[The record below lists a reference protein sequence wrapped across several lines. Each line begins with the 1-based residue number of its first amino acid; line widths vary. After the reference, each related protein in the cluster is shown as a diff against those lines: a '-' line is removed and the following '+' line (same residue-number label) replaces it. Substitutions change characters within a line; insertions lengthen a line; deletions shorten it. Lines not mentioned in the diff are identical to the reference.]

1 MVFSPGVAVLPAVH
15 SGPVRHVDEAG
26 LPAHEHDDAAPVRHV
41 RREVERLPQQHRGLV
56 QVYDAHVHSEE
67 TEYGVN
73 GRNIF
78 TTYFYLDP

>member
-1 MVFSPGVAVLPAVH
+1 MIFSPGVAVLPAVH
-15 SGPVRHVDEAG
+15 GGPVRHVHEAG

-56 QVYDAHVHSEE
+56 QVDDAHVHSDA
-67 TEYGVN
+67 EYDVS

-78 TTYFYLDP
+78 TAYYLDP